1 MHLRGEPIGLSIGGF
16 VVIDKSL
23 VLSVCE
29 NDIAYL
35 FLCPKTF
42 NPLRCMHIYFLS
54 TDSLSLVA
62 NTWLLMISPDV
73 LTILGTF
80 SFKLLDKLN
89 FVTKNRISNLELLWF
104 WFTTPS
110 DCFGKLFSPSQPI
123 G

>member
-29 NDIAYL
+29 NDMAYL

-42 NPLRCMHIYFLS
+42 NTLRCMYMYFFS

-62 NTWLLMISPDV
+62 NTRLLTISPVRPHNTRDV
-73 LTILGTF
+73 FL
-80 SFKLLDKLN
+80 K
-89 FVTKNRISNLELLWF
+89 
-104 WFTTPS
+104 TT
-110 DCFGKLFSPSQPI
+110 
-123 G
+123 